1 MHVDNRSVGET
12 NMNDHSSRSHT
23 IFTLTIES
31 RLRDEEGG
39 DGTVKVASLV
49 SIVHINIRICQSH
62 SSAATI
68 RINTCLVIVAA
79 TTSMFEGCL
88 SCASLSIAGKDLQNV
103 HV

>member
-1 MHVDNRSVGET
+1 MYIDNRSVGET

-49 SIVHINIRICQSH
+49 SIN
-62 SSAATI
+62 
-68 RINTCLVIVAA
+68 
-79 TTSMFEGCL
+79 F
-88 SCASLSIAGKDLQNV
+88 
-103 HV
+103 

>member
-1 MHVDNRSVGET
+1 MYIDNRSVGET

-49 SIVHINIRICQSH
+49 SIYMYVTLYMYFDDVSQ
-62 SSAATI
+62 AAHEI
-68 RINTCLVIVAA
+68 I
-79 TTSMFEGCL
+79 
-88 SCASLSIAGKDLQNV
+88 
-103 HV
+103 HVRV